1 MNPPTIPDMDMNE
14 VQFMSLYSFAN
25 WPRVIISRVWRMWLL
40 TRVHICVQVW
50 DENRSKSDSR
60 VRLTL
65 IVSFIG
71 GFLIDQ
77 YFGLSDGGVIFA
89 LINIISQVFM
99 SIGVFVGNKG
109 LCYFASVIFG
119 AAGPVVIAQAWSW
132 VIFYDLYV
140 ILSLE
145 SKVDQ
150 K

>member
-1 MNPPTIPDMDMNE
+1 M
-14 VQFMSLYSFAN
+14 
-25 WPRVIISRVWRMWLL
+25 L

-119 AAGPVVIAQAWSW
+119 AAGPVVIAQAWS
-132 VIFYDLYV
+132 
-140 ILSLE
+140 
-145 SKVDQ
+145 
-150 K
+150 